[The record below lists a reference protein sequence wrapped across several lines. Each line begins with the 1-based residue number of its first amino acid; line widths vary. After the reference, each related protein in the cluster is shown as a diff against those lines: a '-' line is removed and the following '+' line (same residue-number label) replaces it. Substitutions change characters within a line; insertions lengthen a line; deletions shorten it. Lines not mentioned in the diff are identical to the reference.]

1 MRLTV
6 FFSSF
11 IPPFLLLSFPP
22 SLPPSLLPP
31 SFPLPCLIMVM
42 KHARLSEEFVSW
54 SAMVLRHQH
63 FYNQYFLPSVQMS
76 HREIDKYCLRL
87 LL

>member
-31 SFPLPCLIMVM
+31 SFPIPCLFMVM
-42 KHARLSEEFVSW
+42 KHARLSEEFV
-54 SAMVLRHQH
+54 
-63 FYNQYFLPSVQMS
+63 
-76 HREIDKYCLRL
+76 
-87 LL
+87 